1 MAAAVV
7 ADGVEAGLVPLP
19 PHAANVSTPAP
30 ASAMAVRRD
39 LVCPRLST
47 ARLIVL
53 PHCFVVPWNR
63 SGAGRMEDL
72 FVALRTLTAA
82 FEWGWFDGDAEAEP
96 LAIVTPNEEIL
107 DRAAHT
113 TAVHGLRAYDAI
125 QLATAVV
132 ARAADPDLTTFACFD
147 ERLADAARLEG
158 FTTIP

>member
-1 MAAAVV
+1 MSTYLDSSALVKRY
-7 ADGVEAGLVPLP
+7 ADEAGAELIRPLSDIVVSALARVEIP
-19 PHAANVSTPAP
+19 AAFWRKHRAGDI
-30 ASAMAVRRD
+30 SATDA
-39 LVCPRLST
+39 
-47 ARLIVL
+47 A
-53 PHCFVVPWNR
+53 
-63 SGAGRMEDL
+63 
-72 FVALRTLTAA
+72 TLTAA

-96 LAIVTPNEEIL
+96 LAIVPPNEEIL